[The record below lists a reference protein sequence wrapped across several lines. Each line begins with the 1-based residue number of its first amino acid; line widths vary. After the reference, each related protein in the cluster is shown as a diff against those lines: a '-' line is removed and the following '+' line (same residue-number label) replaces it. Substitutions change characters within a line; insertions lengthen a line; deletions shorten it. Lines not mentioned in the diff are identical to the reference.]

1 LNHKRGVDMEDKNVT
16 FVIFDM
22 PMNLRDEIKGIAV
35 DKHLSTNTL
44 TIRILEKYVRDER
57 KE

>member
-1 LNHKRGVDMEDKNVT
+1 MEDGTVN
-16 FVIFDM
+16 FIIFDM
-22 PMNLRDEIKGIAV
+22 PMNLRNEIRGIAV
-35 DKHLSTNTL
+35 DKHISTNTL